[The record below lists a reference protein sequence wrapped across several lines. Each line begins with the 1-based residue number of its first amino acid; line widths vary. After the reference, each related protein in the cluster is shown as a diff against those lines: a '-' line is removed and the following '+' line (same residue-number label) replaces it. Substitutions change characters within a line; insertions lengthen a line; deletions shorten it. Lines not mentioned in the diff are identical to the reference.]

1 MLLCKKDEETQK
13 HALEECEEINKQ
25 QKQVTTTMIFDEIH
39 EINTNRE
46 NHQDTIQQTMNQQ
59 ETTHQ
64 STNHNN
70 K

>member
-1 MLLCKKDEETQK
+1 MLQGTKK
-13 HALEECEEINKQ
+13 EIKST
-25 QKQVTTTMIFDEIH
+25 K